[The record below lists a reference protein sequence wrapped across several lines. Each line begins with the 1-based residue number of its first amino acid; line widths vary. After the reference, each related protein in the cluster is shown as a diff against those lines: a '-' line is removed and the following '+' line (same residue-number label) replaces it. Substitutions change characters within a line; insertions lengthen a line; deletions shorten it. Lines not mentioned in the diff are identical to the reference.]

1 MSEAQKKIEELS
13 RHIETLE
20 EINEGLRSSFEEL
33 SALYRLSETIA
44 SAHTFSRVI
53 SLLLDVVGEVVEYDA
68 AMLLL
73 YDERSQS
80 LSSQLEKNMSP
91 ELRARVEGQKKEGL
105 LNWALKQGRA
115 LVVPDSGA
123 GAWTQ
128 ELRGDGLRKSFILVP
143 IVARGKPIGLLD
155 LVVYAEEGGFSQ
167 RDLALLSILAN
178 QAGISLENARL
189 YDNIRQDYYD
199 VIQGLSKAVDA
210 RDHYTLEHSG
220 RVSTYAVIIAKHMGL
235 NSELVE
241 SIQYGALLHDV
252 GKIGIPDLVLNKPGR
267 LTEAEF
273 GTMKTHSTLGA
284 NIVGKIESLVPLVPL
299 VLYHHERFDGRGYP
313 EGLAGKKIPLG
324 ARVINVADSFET
336 ITSDRVYHR
345 ARSFEEGLD
354 EVLRCSG
361 GQFDP
366 EVVEA
371 FVRAFAELKAAGQED
386 RDGRAGT
393 GGEAP

>member
-1 MSEAQKKIEELS
+1 MNDDLNKQVDELS

-20 EINEGLRSSFEEL
+20 EINEGLRNSFEEL

-53 SLLLDVVGEVVEYDA
+53 SLLLDVVSEVLDYDA
-68 AMLLL
+68 AVLLL
-73 YDERSQS
+73 YDERSQV
-80 LSSQLEKNMSP
+80 LKVQLEKNITT
-91 ELRARVEGQKKEGL
+91 ELAARVESQKKEGL
-105 LNWALKQGRA
+105 FSWALKQGRT

-128 ELRGDGLRKSFILVP
+128 ELREDGKRKSFILIP
-143 IVARGKPIGLLD
+143 ILARGKPVGLLD
-155 LVVYAEEGGFSQ
+155 LVVYADEGGFSQ
-167 RDLALLSILAN
+167 RDLSLLSILAN

-210 RDHYTLEHSG
+210 RDHYTQEHSG
-220 RVSTYAVIIAKHMGL
+220 RVSAYGVIIARSMGL
-235 NSELVE
+235 NSDLVE

-252 GKIGIPDLVLNKPGR
+252 GKIGIPDQVLNKPGR
-267 LTEAEF
+267 LTEEEF
-273 GTMKTHSTLGA
+273 GIMKTHSTMGA
-284 NIVGKIESLVPLVPL
+284 NIVQKIESLVPLVPL

-313 EGLAGKKIPLG
+313 EGLSGKKIPLG

-336 ITSDRVYHR
+336 ITSDRVYHK
-345 ARSFEEGLD
+345 ARSFQEGYD
-354 EVLRCSG
+354 EILRCAG

-371 FVRAFAELKAAGQED
+371 FAKAFEELKEAGMRHGAKES
-386 RDGRAGT
+386 A
-393 GGEAP
+393 E

>member
-1 MSEAQKKIEELS
+1 MSEDLSKKVDELS
-13 RHIETLE
+13 QHIETLE
-20 EINEGLRSSFEEL
+20 EINEGLRASFEEL

-53 SLLLDVVGEVVEYDA
+53 SLLLDVVGEVVDYDA

-73 YDERSQS
+73 YDERAQT
-80 LSSQLEKNMSP
+80 LRTQLEKNMSA
-91 ELRARVEGQKKEGL
+91 ELRARVESQKKEGL
-105 LNWALKQGRA
+105 LTWALKQGRA

-128 ELRGDGLRKSFILVP
+128 ELREDGKRKSFILVP
-143 IVARGKPIGLLD
+143 ILARGKPIGLLD
-155 LVVYAEEGGFSQ
+155 LVVYAGEGGFSQ
-167 RDLALLSILAN
+167 RDLSLLSILAN

-235 NSELVE
+235 NAELLE

-252 GKIGIPDLVLNKPGR
+252 GKIGIPDIILNKPGR
-267 LTEAEF
+267 LTDEEF
-273 GTMKTHSTLGA
+273 VIMKGHSTLGA
-284 NIVGKIESLVPLVPL
+284 NIVQKIESLVPLVPL

-313 EGLAGKKIPLG
+313 EGLSGKKIPLG

-336 ITSDRVYHR
+336 ITSERIYHK
-345 ARSFEEGLD
+345 ARSFEEGL
-354 EVLRCSG
+354 EEIKRCAG

-366 EVVEA
+366 EIVEA
-371 FVRAFAELKAAGQED
+371 FVKGFDELREAGI
-386 RDGRAGT
+386 RGRAAKEEG
-393 GGEAP
+393 A